1 MKKYN
6 FGMWC
11 QQAKKF
17 LLGNAEAKRERELH
31 KQAYREVQ
39 VKEYDGALWLCHRGI
54 PLVREG
60 SAKKACPNWQSRQE
74 NVGLNTKKN
83 TRNEGLYLTA
93 ISLR

>member
-1 MKKYN
+1 MKKNN

-39 VKEYDGALWLCHRGI
+39 VKEYDGALWLCHRVF
-54 PLVREG
+54 PLFRKEVR
-60 SAKKACPNWQSRQE
+60 KKAYPNWQSRQE

-83 TRNEGLYLTA
+83 TQNEGLYLTA
-93 ISLR
+93 IPLR

>member
-1 MKKYN
+1 MKKNN

-17 LLGNAEAKRERELH
+17 LLGNTEAKRERELH

-39 VKEYDGALWLCHRGI
+39 VKEYDGALWLCHMGI

-60 SAKKACPNWQSRQE
+60 SVKESLPKLAEQARECWIKYQKEYAK
-74 NVGLNTKKN
+74 
-83 TRNEGLYLTA
+83 
-93 ISLR
+93 

>member
-1 MKKYN
+1 MKKNN

-39 VKEYDGALWLCHRGI
+39 VKEYDA
-54 PLVREG
+54 PVAEQARECWIKYQKEY
-60 SAKKACPNWQSRQE
+60 AK
-74 NVGLNTKKN
+74 
-83 TRNEGLYLTA
+83 
-93 ISLR
+93 